1 MTRNENL
8 DNPTAVALLIDHT
21 LLKPEATQNDVARI
35 CGEAREFS
43 FASVCLN
50 PCWVRFAAEAMAGS
64 PVRVC
69 TVIGFPLGANET
81 RTKLHEAELALSQGA
96 TELDMVQ
103 NIGALRS
110 QEFQVVGAEITALAN
125 LAHSGGAILKVILET
140 CLLDP

>member
-1 MTRNENL
+1 VTPKENL
-8 DNPTAVALLIDHT
+8 ENAAAVALLIDHT
-21 LLKPEATQNDVARI
+21 LLKPEATRTDVARL
-35 CGEAREFS
+35 CEEARQFN

-50 PCWVRFAAEAMAGS
+50 PCWVSFAAESLTGS
-64 PVRVC
+64 AVRVC

-110 QEFQVVGAEITALAN
+110 QDFQLVGAEITALAD
-125 LAHSGGAILKVILET
+125 LAHSKGAILM
-140 CLLDP
+140 